1 MAHCASPA
9 IYSRISPPD
18 FSLSHQIQHPPAR
31 LKPDPLPAEAVLFDI
46 GNVLLKFDFERA
58 ARAMAECSAVPATT
72 IRQVLDSWQ
81 HRHETGAVSSEEF
94 SAAVRQT
101 IGFYAP
107 EAVFHQQFCGI
118 FTPNEPMWEYARSL
132 FGKVPVFLFSNI
144 SRWHETWVFE
154 RYPEFASF
162 DGGFYS
168 WRIGAMKPD
177 KAFYEEAVQSLPF
190 PPDRLAYM
198 DDMPHNVAGGV
209 AAGLRTVQYHPDR
222 HDEFL
227 AAAQSWFRPVL

>member
-1 MAHCASPA
+1 M
-9 IYSRISPPD
+9 ISNRSFPLNPD
-18 FSLSHQIQHPPAR
+18 T
-31 LKPDPLPAEAVLFDI
+31 LPAEAVLFDI
-46 GNVLLKFDFERA
+46 GNVLLKFDFNRA
-58 ARAMAECSAVPATT
+58 AEGMAKHSAVSAKT

-94 SAAVRQT
+94 SWEVRKK
-101 IGFYAP
+101 IGYTAP
-107 EAVFHQQFCGI
+107 EALFQVQFCGI

-132 FGKVPVFLFSNI
+132 FGKIPVFLFSNI

-177 KAFYEEAVQSLPF
+177 PVFYQEALQTLPF
-190 PPDRLAYM
+190 APERLAYM
-198 DDMPHNVAGGV
+198 DDMPHNVASGV
-209 AAGLRTVQYHPDR
+209 AAGFRTIQYDAAR
-222 HDEFL
+222 HDAFL
-227 AAAQSWFRPVL
+227 AAAQEWVGRAV